1 MDKKENEIWHM
12 EDATNI
18 TYDDVV
24 QTRNVQI
31 LKSVVPFLD
40 VRSQRPAAMLIQYME
55 MRNAYSAFSK
65 PDNTLTACALGEGTD
80 RRSAILSAIRQ
91 YCTPKEQE
99 TIDTMLNLFCV
110 MDNYDMLN
118 NL

>member
-1 MDKKENEIWHM
+1 M
-12 EDATNI
+12 EDVTNV

-40 VRSQRPAAMLIQYME
+40 ARSQRPAAMLIQYLE
-55 MRNAYSAFSK
+55 LRNAYSAFSK
-65 PDNTLTACALGEGTD
+65 PDNSLAACSTGEGSD
-80 RRSAILSAIRQ
+80 RRSAILGAIRQ

-99 TIDTMLNLFCV
+99 TIDTLMNLFCV

-118 NL
+118 SL

>member
-1 MDKKENEIWHM
+1 M
-12 EDATNI
+12 EDTTNL

-40 VRSQRPAAMLIQYME
+40 ARSQRPAAMLIQYME
-55 MRNAYSAFSK
+55 MRNAYNTFSK
-65 PDNTLTACALGEGTD
+65 PDNSLAACALDEGTD
-80 RRSAILSAIRQ
+80 RRSAILGAIRQ

-99 TIDTMLNLFCV
+99 TIDTLMNLFCV

-118 NL
+118 HL

>member
-1 MDKKENEIWHM
+1 M
-12 EDATNI
+12 EDVTNV

-24 QTRNVQI
+24 QTKNVQI

-40 VRSQRPAAMLIQYME
+40 ARSQRPAAMLIQYME
-55 MRNAYSAFSK
+55 LRNAYSAFSK
-65 PDNTLTACALGEGTD
+65 PDNSLAACSLNEGTD

-91 YCTPKEQE
+91 YCSPKEQE
-99 TIDTMLNLFCV
+99 TIDTLMNLFCV